1 MRRGGFS
8 CIGQGIASELFIH
21 AFVEVVPKEEAPEAE
36 ESLHFFR
43 LTGTLF
49 CTLIQTVLL
58 VLEVGLL
65 NKSYDGNLLKDF
77 HFKKRHLFL

>member
-1 MRRGGFS
+1 MRRGCFS

-43 LTGTLF
+43 LARTLF
-49 CTLIQTVLL
+49 CALVQTVLL

-65 NKSYDGNLLKDF
+65 NESY
-77 HFKKRHLFL
+77 KKRLVRRFFL